1 AEDLR
6 TRTLVLTTP
15 RSSFRLGF
23 LRDLLPTARL
33 RVLHLVR
40 NPAAAVNG
48 LVDGWRHHGFFTC
61 PVPAPLAIE
70 GYSDQVPGGDR
81 WWCFDLPP
89 DWAAWTDRPLPEVC
103 ANQWTASHLAALA
116 GTAVLGLDRHQLR
129 FEDLVGP
136 PERRARAVG
145 DLAEWLGVD
154 RAALAAT
161 AAADL
166 PVVMATAHRRPGGG
180 GPGRRRSSPRCA
192 PARPWTW
199 PTPSAAATPPAG
211 AEPAA
216 RRCGGPRQRGD
227 QGNATHA

>member
-1 AEDLR
+1 MPATAEDLR

-161 AAADL
+161 VAADL
-166 PVVMATAHRRPGGG
+166 PVVMATDAPA
-180 GPGRRRSSPRCA
+180 PGRWRAREAAILAALRTGPALDLADALGCGD
-192 PARPWTW
+192 PARW
-199 PTPSAAATPPAG
+199 
-211 AEPAA
+211 
-216 RRCGGPRQRGD
+216 R
-227 QGNATHA
+227 